1 MLRASPDSMSRSRSY
16 DGRTTQYSVKRKMW
30 WSPSSWEGNSWVMV
44 QAWFLQ
50 QSCLMVIRIFLFE
63 KLQILFWS
71 WTSRILSERNALH
84 ENTYSLSG
92 ILSPAVVEYGSWSL
106 NMFMLVCRTILRFS
120 ILLCW
125 NNFFFK
131 EKEKI
136 ELFWVTFSC
145 STVQLIRK
153 CAHLGHLPRKH
164 FEPKLSNDDCCL

>member
-1 MLRASPDSMSRSRSY
+1 
-16 DGRTTQYSVKRKMW
+16 
-30 WSPSSWEGNSWVMV
+30 
-44 QAWFLQ
+44 
-50 QSCLMVIRIFLFE
+50 MVIRIFLFE

-136 ELFWVTFSC
+136 ELF
-145 STVQLIRK
+145 
-153 CAHLGHLPRKH
+153 
-164 FEPKLSNDDCCL
+164 